1 MGHKT
6 YFMSKLPPNQ
16 LGDGAITHLLSNGVD
31 TNYVVRGS
39 TTIGIYFLE
48 TGFGG
53 RPSKVIYNRKHSA
66 ITRVDESEFDWVL
79 LVLIILG
86 VILLIIAI
94 CLCCK
99 FCCNSKKSK
108 SKKKDV
114 KIDLQPNET
123 LYENELLEDKD
134 KDNIN

>member
-1 MGHKT
+1 M
-6 YFMSKLPPNQ
+6 
-16 LGDGAITHLLSNGVD
+16 
-31 TNYVVRGS
+31 
-39 TTIGIYFLE
+39 
-48 TGFGG
+48 
-53 RPSKVIYNRKHSA
+53 
-66 ITRVDESEFDWVL
+66 
-79 LVLIILG
+79 G

-99 FCCNSKKSK
+99 FCCNSKK

-134 KDNIN
+134 NTNG

>member
-1 MGHKT
+1 M
-6 YFMSKLPPNQ
+6 
-16 LGDGAITHLLSNGVD
+16 
-31 TNYVVRGS
+31 
-39 TTIGIYFLE
+39 
-48 TGFGG
+48 
-53 RPSKVIYNRKHSA
+53 
-66 ITRVDESEFDWVL
+66 
-79 LVLIILG
+79 G